1 MKKIKSIFKILTLAL
16 ITFIVCQSS
25 SLATVDNNGPYLM
38 LYNKGNGRSTGFYSV
53 TTNGGA
59 ATKPVIKIVKT
70 DSAGTKNEGYTESI
84 YCIKDGIGF
93 GSGTTESVVHYT
105 NYFDLRNLDSID
117 STFKYNLPT
126 GDNYT
131 RLIWVLNNIC
141 VPSNDTSRKELLTKA
156 GLDDS
161 DFAGYKVSGK
171 TDTDVRNDIIESIQ
185 QAAIWY
191 YTNPSGE
198 YHPTDSPV
206 FYYSSSN
213 TGTPTSV
220 SNLDSNAD
228 IVDDPVQTL
237 YSYLVNGAKTGTA
250 ANYNLSFT
258 KSEAKLSISGS
269 NYLVGPYKLTG
280 NADLI
285 SSATIKDN
293 DGNVISNAKI
303 IVNGAQASGSTIKD
317 QLKVSDGKE
326 FYIQVPMTTSA
337 TSIKIDVNYST
348 KTLTYWSADANKV
361 AVTQPVVIVKSESKS
376 FSDTQNIE
384 TPEFDLALRKFIVSI
399 NGVAPTTSRVP
410 SITDTDLKALADE
423 DTTKTVDGKGQ
434 TTYKKH
440 TKTPL
445 SVNAGDKVI
454 YTIRIY
460 NEGNLDGKAT
470 EIADYLPK
478 GLKLSANSTINT
490 KYGWTADATNSQ
502 KITTTYL
509 SSTNLKAFNATP
521 ANGTYTIS
529 TADVMVECDV
539 DSSVTP
545 STHLKNVAEI
555 TKSENSLGLKDRDS
569 TTDNVTEKGEK
580 YSTSTSTKGKGY
592 EDDDDYEELLVK
604 DQEFDLALRKFI
616 VSVNGE
622 ATKVS
627 REPVISQ
634 DNLRAL
640 ANKDT
645 KNTFDGTTTFK
656 THTKDPV
663 KVKTGDKVL
672 YTIRVYNEGEVDG
685 KATEIV
691 DYLPEGLKLLTNS
704 EINTKYGWKASTNNS
719 QEVRT
724 TYLKDT
730 NLTAFSNKAV
740 NGKYTISYADIQV
753 ECEVV
758 ASGIKTTSL
767 KNVAEITKSEN
778 ALGLKDRDST
788 TDNVTEKGEKYSIS
802 TSTKGKGY
810 EDDDDYEEL
819 LLQRFDLA
827 LRKFI
832 TGVNDEKITNREPVV
847 DKSKFG
853 TLVDGKEVTTC
864 TYNHTKETVR
874 VEHDDTVYYTIRV
887 YNEGNQEG
895 YASIVKDDLPE
906 GIQFLPDNQTNKDY
920 RWVMYDKDGKV
931 TTDVTKADYIQTDYL
946 SKEQEKTTGANLLK
960 AFDVDTMDSPDY
972 RDVVIA
978 FKVTEPNTSDRIII
992 NKAQVKKHTDKDGED
1007 VTDIDSTPDK
1017 WIEGEDDQDI
1027 EKIYVKY
1034 FDLALRKWV
1043 TQAIVIED
1051 GQEKVMDTGHKPE
1064 DEPESVVKV
1073 EVNKKRMNNT
1083 VIKFRY
1089 SIRITNEGEIA
1100 GHALEISDY
1109 IPKGLKFNQ
1118 ADNPQWKEVDG
1129 KIVTDQLKDTLLQP
1143 GSHADVEVLL
1153 TWVNSEDNMGVMV
1166 NTAEISEDDN
1176 DDIDSTPNNKK
1187 EGEDDID
1194 TAPVALT
1201 VVTGKAQTF
1210 IAITS
1215 VVLLIVGSG
1224 VFFIK
1229 KFVI

>member
-25 SLATVDNNGPYLM
+25 SFATVDNNGPYLM

-131 RLIWVLNNIC
+131 RLIWVLDNIC

-220 SNLDSNAD
+220 SNLDSSAD

-258 KSEAKLSISGS
+258 KSGAKLSISGS

-317 QLKVSDGKE
+317 QLKASDGKE

-440 TKTPL
+440 TKIPL

-490 KYGWTADATNSQ
+490 KYGWKADVTNSQ

-580 YSTSTSTKGKGY
+580 YST
-592 EDDDDYEELLVK
+592 
-604 DQEFDLALRKFI
+604 
-616 VSVNGE
+616 
-622 ATKVS
+622 
-627 REPVISQ
+627 
-634 DNLRAL
+634 
-640 ANKDT
+640 
-645 KNTFDGTTTFK
+645 
-656 THTKDPV
+656 
-663 KVKTGDKVL
+663 
-672 YTIRVYNEGEVDG
+672 
-685 KATEIV
+685 
-691 DYLPEGLKLLTNS
+691 
-704 EINTKYGWKASTNNS
+704 
-719 QEVRT
+719 
-724 TYLKDT
+724 
-730 NLTAFSNKAV
+730 
-740 NGKYTISYADIQV
+740 
-753 ECEVV
+753 
-758 ASGIKTTSL
+758 
-767 KNVAEITKSEN
+767 
-778 ALGLKDRDST
+778 
-788 TDNVTEKGEKYSIS
+788 S

-920 RWVMYDKDGKV
+920 RWAMYDKDGKV

-1017 WIEGEDDQDI
+1017 WIDGEDDQDI